1 VKALLLRIL
10 CGRRVAPYALRW
22 ILSAHSRLYDLAGI
36 VAVSANDGIHPKHRL
51 LRYKEWFRDRIG
63 HDWVVVDVG
72 SNTGGMAAML
82 ASKARRV
89 YGIELVPKLV
99 EAARR
104 TYTAPNL
111 EFIVADATKYEYSS
125 CLPIDCV
132 ALSNV
137 LEHIVD
143 RVGFLTMLRRNLS
156 WRDPGRRLFLIRV
169 PTIERDWLA
178 CHKKEIGVEY
188 RLDRTH
194 EIEHTK
200 AELVQELNDAGLMI
214 ESLETRFGE
223 FYAVC
228 SGGE

>member
-1 VKALLLRIL
+1 MKALLLRIL
-10 CGRRVAPYALRW
+10 CSRRVAPYTLRW
-22 ILSAHSRLYDLAGI
+22 ILSGHNLLYDLAGI
-36 VAVSANDGIHPKHRL
+36 VAVAANDGIHPKHYL

-63 HDWVVVDVG
+63 HDWIVVDVG

-82 ASKARRV
+82 ASKARYV
-89 YGIELVPKLV
+89 YGIELMPKLV

-111 EFIVADATKYEYSS
+111 EFIAADATKYDYSS

-132 ALSNV
+132 VLSNV

-143 RVGFLTMLRRNLS
+143 RVEFLTMLRRNLS

-169 PTIERDWLA
+169 PTLERDWLA
-178 CHKKEIGVEY
+178 HYKKNIGVEY

-200 AELVQELNDAGLMI
+200 AELVQELNDAGLTI

-223 FYAVC
+223 LYAVC